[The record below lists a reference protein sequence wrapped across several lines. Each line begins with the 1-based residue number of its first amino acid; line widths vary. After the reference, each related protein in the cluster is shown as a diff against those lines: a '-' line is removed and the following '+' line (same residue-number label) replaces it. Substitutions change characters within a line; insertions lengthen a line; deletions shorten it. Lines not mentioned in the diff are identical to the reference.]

1 MAYERIVNKEKREA
15 TIRMYGV
22 IGRDIDG
29 NQMAHDLAELDKD
42 ADTIHILINSEGGSV
57 AQGLSIVSTI
67 LSSKSYIHAH
77 INGIAAS
84 MAAVVAVSADK
95 ISMQD
100 YAKLMIHDPFFAG
113 IGKEKLSG
121 KDIKALNSI
130 TDSLRTI
137 LARRGCDK
145 DRIASLMKD
154 ETWFSA
160 SEAQEAGLVD
170 EVTTTPR
177 KEELSNLSVPELMNR
192 IMNEYQSSNKK
203 TNMKEIAKK
212 LGLPENA
219 TEQQILDAIGEKDRT
234 VNEQKQSVVDTLLAF
249 GKKNGT
255 VTEKNEERMKRLAL
269 ADFDLFAEMISDVA
283 EDDQEEDPDDEENL
297 TRKPS
302 SKAENRRLTDV
313 INQVQKGKKSPND
326 GNGSRNWD
334 WYQKNDPEALL
345 RMEVEEPQKF
355 NRLRNEYESSI
366 M

>member
-1 MAYERIVNKEKREA
+1 M
-15 TIRMYGV
+15 
-22 IGRDIDG
+22 
-29 NQMAHDLAELDKD
+29 
-42 ADTIHILINSEGGSV
+42 
-57 AQGLSIVSTI
+57 
-67 LSSKSYIHAH
+67 
-77 INGIAAS
+77 
-84 MAAVVAVSADK
+84 
-95 ISMQD
+95 
-100 YAKLMIHDPFFAG
+100 
-113 IGKEKLSG
+113 
-121 KDIKALNSI
+121 
-130 TDSLRTI
+130 RTI